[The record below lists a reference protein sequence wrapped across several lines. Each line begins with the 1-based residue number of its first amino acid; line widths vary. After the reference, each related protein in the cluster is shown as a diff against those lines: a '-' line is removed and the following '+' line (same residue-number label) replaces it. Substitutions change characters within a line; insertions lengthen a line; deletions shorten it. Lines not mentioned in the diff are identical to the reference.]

1 MATRAPLDV
10 FRYVDYREFLRAYYA
25 RKKAQKPGISLRAF
39 SRRVGLKSP
48 NYLKLVIDGDRN
60 LTQALAVR
68 FAEATGLHGEGV
80 EYFCTLV
87 AFNQARSAGERELH
101 YARLREFRRYR
112 ETHKLGVAQDAYH
125 AHWYVPAIREL
136 VATRGFREDAA
147 WIARTLQPR
156 ITPAQARAALKTLQA
171 LGLLTRDAAGKLVQA
186 DVLLTTGQGPLG
198 HHIVNYHRA
207 MMERA
212 ADALDHVPRE
222 QREISSVTFGADDD
236 ALAEIKRK
244 IVELRAEI
252 LQLATSRGTPRRVVQ
267 VSFQLFPLSRATEDD
282 DG

>member
-1 MATRAPLDV
+1 LSPVSVNV
-10 FRYVDYREFLRAYYA
+10 FGYDDHRQLLRDLFAA
-25 RKKAQKPGISLRAF
+25 RKAAGRGFSHRAF
-39 SRRVGLKSP
+39 ALRVGLRST
-48 NYLKLVIDGDRN
+48 NYLKLVMDGARN
-60 LTQALAVR
+60 LSAEMAAR
-68 FAEATGLHGEGV
+68 FATGFGLDRE
-80 EYFCTLV
+80 ESAYFCDLV
-87 AFNQARSAGERELH
+87 AFNQAKTASERTRAYERM
-101 YARLREFRRYR
+101 ARYR
-112 ETHKLGVAQDAYH
+112 RHRDMRKLDAEQTSYY

-136 VATRGFREDAA
+136 AATRGFREDAA

-171 LGLLTRDAAGKLVQA
+171 LGLLTRDQDGKLVQA
-186 DVLLTTGQGPLG
+186 DALVTAGQGPLG